1 MYYLH
6 YIRNRRT
13 LAGPET
19 LYAVMTKSVKRQGAI
34 VTADFA
40 EGPFR
45 TRARA
50 MVRARGMHAILIY
63 NHEKDE
69 NDNA

>member
-19 LYAVMTKSVKRQGAI
+19 LYAVMTQSIKRPDAI
-34 VTADFA
+34 VTSDHVH
-40 EGPFR
+40 GPFR
-45 TRARA
+45 TRAHA
-50 MVRARGMHAILIY
+50 MVRASTMRAILVY
-63 NHEKDE
+63 NHEKD
-69 NDNA
+69 DA